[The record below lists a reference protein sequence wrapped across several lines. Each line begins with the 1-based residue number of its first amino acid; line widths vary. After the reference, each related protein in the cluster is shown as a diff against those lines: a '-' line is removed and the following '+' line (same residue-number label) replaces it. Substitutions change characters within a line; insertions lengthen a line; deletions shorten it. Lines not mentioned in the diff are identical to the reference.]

1 MNNHKLLTKLAIIM
15 ALLLGVGTFSAN
27 TNVQTVSAARTH
39 HRKRARTRHR
49 KRARTRRRRGKYI
62 KDFCVYHVRKGVK
75 GYTTYDLDTDDDDFK
90 YELTDPFYFKAAK
103 DYYGDTRVIV
113 APTSS
118 HTKYELKTIDKNG
131 KAIKARPII
140 TCSNSGSTG
149 GYIPE
154 QKFNKLFAKGGT
166 FHMYAADIPFSMKG
180 HRFYGSSKT
189 LRRTLLINLVTPD
202 AIAKAEGYKNAK
214 QKQEADI
221 LSEIQNEHLDA
232 SGKWADSYSGKETND
247 YEVARINKAL
257 KKLGYSDS
265 LINKIWKFQLYRLN
279 YEGPDTP
286 YLIDLNTKKSKF
298 YLN

>member
-1 MNNHKLLTKLAIIM
+1 MNNHKLLAKLAVIT

-39 HRKRARTRHR
+39 RKRV
-49 KRARTRRRRGKYI
+49 RTRRRRGKYI

-75 GYTTYDLDTDDDDFK
+75 GYTSYGFDTDDDDFK

-131 KAIKARPII
+131 KAVKARPFI
-140 TCSNSGSTG
+140 TCSDDALTG

-154 QKFNKLFAKGGT
+154 TKFSKLFTKGGT
-166 FHMYAADIPFSMKG
+166 IHMYSASAPFFMKG
-180 HRFYGSSKT
+180 HHLYGSTKW
-189 LRRTLLINLVTPD
+189 LYHNDFVKALTPEKV
-202 AIAKAEGYKNAK
+202 AKSEGFKNAK

-232 SGKWADSYSGKETND
+232 TGKWADAYSGKETNAH
-247 YEVARINKAL
+247 EVARINKAL

-265 LINKIWKFQLYRLN
+265 LINEIWKFQLYRLN
-279 YEGPDTP
+279 YPDTHDDYNIP
-286 YLIDLNTKKSKF
+286 DLIDLNTKKSKF
-298 YLN
+298 YLD

>member
-1 MNNHKLLTKLAIIM
+1 MNNHKLLTKLAVIT
-15 ALLLGVGTFSAN
+15 ALLLGVGTFSTN
-27 TNVQTVSAARTH
+27 TNVQTVSAVRTH
-39 HRKRARTRHR
+39 HRKRVRTRHR
-49 KRARTRRRRGKYI
+49 KGTRTRHRNGKYI
-62 KDFCVYHVRKGVK
+62 KDFSVYHVRKGVK
-75 GYTTYDLDTDDDDFK
+75 GYTTYGFDTDDNDFK
-90 YELTDPFYFKAAK
+90 YELTDPFHFRAAK
-103 DYYGDTRVIV
+103 DYYGDTRIIV

-140 TCSNSGSTG
+140 TCSDSALTG

-154 QKFNKLFAKGGT
+154 TKFSKLFTKGGT
-166 FHMYAADIPFSMKG
+166 FHMYDADGPFVMKG
-180 HRFYGSSKT
+180 QHLYGTTK
-189 LRRTLLINLVTPD
+189 LLYHNGFVKAITPEKV
-202 AIAKAEGYKNAK
+202 AKAEGYKNAK

-232 SGKWADSYSGKETND
+232 TGKWADEYSDKETNAH
-247 YEVARINKAL
+247 EVARINKAL

-265 LINKIWKFQLYRLN
+265 LIDKIWKFQLYRLN

-286 YLIDLNTKKSKF
+286 YLIDTNTLKSKF

>member
-1 MNNHKLLTKLAIIM
+1 MSNHKLLTKLAIIM

-39 HRKRARTRHR
+39 HRKRTRTSRR
-49 KRARTRRRRGKYI
+49 KGKYI

-75 GYTTYDLDTDDDDFK
+75 GYTSYGFDTDDDDFK

-131 KAIKARPII
+131 KAVKARPFI
-140 TCSNSGSTG
+140 TCSNNALTG
-149 GYIPE
+149 GHIPE
-154 QKFNKLFAKGGT
+154 QKFNKLFTKGGT
-166 FHMYAADIPFSMKG
+166 FHMYDVDGPFFMKG
-180 HRFYGSSKT
+180 HHLYGTTK
-189 LRRTLLINLVTPD
+189 LLYHNGFVKAITPEKL
-202 AIAKAEGYKNAK
+202 AKAYGYKNAK

-221 LSEIQNEHLDA
+221 LTEIQNEHLDA

-257 KKLGYSDS
+257 KKLGYSDN
-265 LINKIWKFQLYRLN
+265 LIDKIWKFQLYRLN
-279 YEGPDTP
+279 YPDTHDDYDIP
-286 YLIDLNTKKSKF
+286 DLIDTNTLKSKF
-298 YLN
+298 YLH